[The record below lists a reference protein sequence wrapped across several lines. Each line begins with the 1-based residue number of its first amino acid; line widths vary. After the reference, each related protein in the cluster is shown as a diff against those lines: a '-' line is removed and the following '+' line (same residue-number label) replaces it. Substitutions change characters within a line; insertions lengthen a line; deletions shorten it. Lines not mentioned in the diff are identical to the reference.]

1 METVL
6 MSGLAMG
13 ALYGAAALAYN
24 VMFSTSRVLSVAT
37 GHLFML
43 SAVAGA
49 FLVNQLNWPAW
60 LAFIGAVLCGIV
72 AGLISEIVAIRRVLS
87 RSTDHLWLLSTL
99 ALGTIMQ
106 QGVGL
111 WWGTEPKPF
120 PRVFAQ
126 GFNTSIWDQKYWLPI
141 VAVLLLAIGLEL
153 FYRRTLYGKIFL
165 AVAEDSLAAT
175 ARAVNT
181 GHVRMLSYGLA
192 GLIGGVMGFAAG
204 QMTFAFFAT
213 GLTLTLNGFIAIA
226 VGGLGSNT
234 GALVGGVVLGLLSA
248 FTTYFFGGQYQQ
260 TIAVGLLM
268 AFLLIRPEGLFGAK
282 LVRQV

>member
-141 VAVLLLAIGLEL
+141 VAVVLLAIGLEL

>member
-49 FLVNQLNWPAW
+49 FFVNQLGWPAW
-60 LAFIGAVLCGIV
+60 LAFLGAVVIGIV

-106 QGVGL
+106 QSVGL

-120 PRVFAQ
+120 PRVFTQ

-141 VAVLLLAIGLEL
+141 VAVVLLAIGLEL

>member
-49 FLVNQLNWPAW
+49 FFVNQLDWPAW
-60 LAFIGAVLCGIV
+60 LAFIGAVVIGIV

-126 GFNTSIWDQKYWLPI
+126 GFNTSVWDQKYWLPI
-141 VAVLLLAIGLEL
+141 VAVVLLALGLEL

-234 GALVGGVVLGLLSA
+234 GALIGGVVLGLLSA

>member
-49 FLVNQLNWPAW
+49 FFVNQLGWPAW
-60 LAFIGAVLCGIV
+60 LAFIGAVLSGIV

-106 QGVGL
+106 QSVGL

-120 PRVFAQ
+120 PRVLAQ
-126 GFNTSIWDQKYWLPI
+126 GFDTSVWDQKYWLPI
-141 VAVLLLAIGLEL
+141 IAVLLLA
-153 FYRRTLYGKIFL
+153 
-165 AVAEDSLAAT
+165 
-175 ARAVNT
+175 
-181 GHVRMLSYGLA
+181 
-192 GLIGGVMGFAAG
+192 
-204 QMTFAFFAT
+204 
-213 GLTLTLNGFIAIA
+213 
-226 VGGLGSNT
+226 
-234 GALVGGVVLGLLSA
+234 
-248 FTTYFFGGQYQQ
+248 
-260 TIAVGLLM
+260 
-268 AFLLIRPEGLFGAK
+268 
-282 LVRQV
+282 

>member
-6 MSGLAMG
+6 MTGLAMG

-24 VMFSTSRVLSVAT
+24 VMFSTSKVLSVTT

-43 SAVAGA
+43 AAIAGA
-49 FLVNQLNWPAW
+49 FFVGKLGLPVW
-60 LAFIGAVLCGIV
+60 LGFVGSVAVSIV
-72 AGLISEIVAIRRVLS
+72 AGMLTEVIAIRRVLA

-99 ALGTIMQ
+99 ALGTVMQ

-111 WWGTEPKPF
+111 WWGTEPTPF
-120 PRVFAQ
+120 PRVFEQSFQA
-126 GFNTSIWDQKYWLPI
+126 NALDQKFWLPI
-141 VAVLLLAIGLEL
+141 LAVLLLALGLEL
-153 FYRRTLYGKIFL
+153 FYRRTLFGKVFL
-165 AVAEDSLAAT
+165 AVAEDPLAAT

-181 GHVRMLSYGLA
+181 SRVRMLSYGMA
-192 GLIGGVMGFAAG
+192 GLIGGVAGFAAG
-204 QMTFAFFAT
+204 QLTFAYFAT

-226 VGGLGSNT
+226 VGGLGSNL
-234 GALVGGVVLGLLSA
+234 GALIGGLALGLLSA
-248 FTTYFFGGQYQQ
+248 FTTYFLGGQYQQ

-282 LVRQV
+282 LSRQV